1 MSADHTGS
9 YLQEIGK
16 IPLLT
21 AEEEIILNRQ
31 ILEWLPL
38 RDRVGPF
45 TKKERRVQKV
55 GERAF
60 KRFMESNLRL
70 VVSIAKKYAHMVRS
84 LTLMDLIQEGNIGLT
99 KAVEKFD
106 SERGYKFSTYGYWW
120 IRQAITRAI
129 QMQDRI
135 VRLPGH
141 AHDKMTKIRVFT
153 EQYLQSYGGYPSLK
167 VISEEFDIE
176 PKLLESY
183 LMFEWGVHSL
193 DKPAL
198 FSDREGGTLAEIIPD
213 PNYHAVEELDELA
226 LYEFFDKLPPLIA
239 ALPRRDQ
246 EVIQMRFFNGSYLPT
261 SPREISEKMGLQ
273 CEAVRTIIK
282 TGIKKMQFRHYA
294 TCVPQRSRAA

>member
-45 TKKERRVQKV
+45 TRKERRVQKV

-129 QMQDRI
+129 QMQDRM

-153 EQYLQSYGGYPSLK
+153 EQHLVTYGRAPSVK
-167 VISEEFDIE
+167 MISEEFDID

-183 LMFEWGVHSL
+183 FMFEFGMQSL
-193 DKPAL
+193 DKPAS
-198 FSDREGGTLAEIIPD
+198 FSDREGGTLGEVIPD
-213 PNYHAVEELDELA
+213 PNYHAVEELDELT
-226 LYEFFDKLPPLIA
+226 LHEFFDKLPPLINQ
-239 ALPRRDQ
+239 LPKRNQ
-246 EVIQMRFFNGSYLPT
+246 EVIQMRFFSGSYYEP
-261 SPREISEKMGLQ
+261 SW
-273 CEAVRTIIK
+273 RTIAASIG
-282 TGIKKMQFRHYA
+282 TTPENVRMLCRCSVDRIRFRYRVTQA
-294 TCVPQRSRAA
+294 SSRRELA

>member
-1 MSADHTGS
+1 MSSDHTGS
-9 YLQEIGK
+9 YLQQIGK

-45 TKKERRVQKV
+45 TRKERRIQKV

-70 VVSIAKKYAHMVRS
+70 VVSIAKKYTHKVRS
-84 LTLMDLIQEGNIGLT
+84 LTLMDLIQEGNLGLT

-129 QMQDRI
+129 QMQDRM

-141 AHDKMTKIRVFT
+141 THDKMTKIRIFS
-153 EQYLQSYGGYPSLK
+153 EQYLQSHGSYPSLK
-167 VISEEFDIE
+167 LIAEEFDIE
-176 PKLLESY
+176 PRLLESY

-193 DKPAL
+193 DKPAS
-198 FSDREGGTLAEIIPD
+198 FSDREGGTLSEVIPD
-213 PNYHAVEELDELA
+213 PNYHAIEELDELA

-239 ALPRRDQ
+239 SLPRRDQ
-246 EVIQMRFFNGSYLPT
+246 EVIQMRFFSGSYLPV

-282 TGIKKMQFRHYA
+282 TGIKKMQFRHLV
-294 TCVPQRSRAA
+294 TNVPIRRQVA

>member
-70 VVSIAKKYAHMVRS
+70 VVSIAKKYVHMVRS

-129 QMQDRI
+129 QMQDRM

-141 AHDKMTKIRVFT
+141 THDKMTKIRVFT
-153 EQYLQSYGGYPSLK
+153 EQYLQSYGCYPSLK

-213 PNYHAVEELDELA
+213 PNYHAAEELDELA
-226 LYEFFDKLPPLIA
+226 LHEFFDKLPPLIA
-239 ALPRRDQ
+239 QLPKRNQ
-246 EVIQMRFFNGSYLPT
+246 EVIQMRFFSGSYYEP
-261 SPREISEKMGLQ
+261 SW
-273 CEAVRTIIK
+273 RTIAASVGTTK
-282 TGIKKMQFRHYA
+282 ENVRMLCRCSVERLKLRHRITQTA
-294 TCVPQRSRAA
+294 EPRKFA